1 MWAASCSIQHPEVWH
16 KDITSPGPTL
26 SDTSH
31 ILNIQQF
38 QKILGNNHSNYR
50 SVDDISD
57 SNENKQL
64 VGHVWN
70 LLTSHQHQSEFI
82 HHLLDALILLMLFD
96 HLCYIYFFKINFY
109 VWVHAVD
116 TCAHIYVRL
125 KDNLGCYSSGE
136 VHFKKCVYVVV
147 CMYREYEPHLICGKT
162 SPTFSET
169 ESLCC
174 IMSYY
179 LNQAFLGIHLS
190 LGIWTQLQE
199 LAWQTLIY
207 WDISPGF
214 LSSDSLL
221 PSDLIFHHSSQQP
234 LLYSQDL
241 PPSSEVPGSL
251 AHTTSPSCNQLP
263 QSLALSLFLFRTS
276 VQMSLS

>member
-1 MWAASCSIQHPEVWH
+1 MWAESCSIQHPEVWH

-31 ILNIQQF
+31 ILNVQQF
-38 QKILGNNHSNYR
+38 QKILGNNHSNYK

-57 SNENKQL
+57 SNQNKQL

-70 LLTSHQHQSEFI
+70 LLTSHKHQSEFI

-125 KDNLGCYSSGE
+125 KDNLGCYSSGD

-147 CMYREYEPHLICGKT
+147 CMYREYVPHHMCGKI

-174 IMSYY
+174 ICPIIGTKY
-179 LNQAFLGIHLS
+179 FLGFICLWEFELNSRSLHGKLFIH
-190 LGIWTQLQE
+190 
-199 LAWQTLIY
+199 

-214 LSSDSLL
+214 LSSDLL
-221 PSDLIFHHSSQQP
+221 PSDLIIPFFP
-234 LLYSQDL
+234 
-241 PPSSEVPGSL
+241 
-251 AHTTSPSCNQLP
+251 ATF
-263 QSLALSLFLFRTS
+263 AL
-276 VQMSLS
+276 